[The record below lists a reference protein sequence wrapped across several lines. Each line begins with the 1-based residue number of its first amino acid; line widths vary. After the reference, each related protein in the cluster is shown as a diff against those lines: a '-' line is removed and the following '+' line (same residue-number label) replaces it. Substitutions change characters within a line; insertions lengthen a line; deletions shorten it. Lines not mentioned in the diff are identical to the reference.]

1 VKDKAT
7 TQEVDKI
14 LDAGFIREVIY
25 PARLAN
31 MVMVKK
37 SKGKW

>member
-1 VKDKAT
+1 VKDKAI

-14 LDAGFIREVIY
+14 LDAGFIREVMY
-25 PARLAN
+25 LARLAN

-37 SKGKW
+37 RKCKW

>member
-1 VKDKAT
+1 VKNKAT